1 VDTTTL
7 LMTGRR
13 PLFTATADARDYSV
27 FTVSIPQRPYACR
40 IGVLWDAD
48 RDARAQLALVAIRF
62 RNPSIFPAIKALAEH
77 KTSLRCWI
85 DAAVRDPAEVRAHIQ
100 RTIDAALSPHDQW
113 RVEAP
118 QLVQCSAD
126 GVLLRDKLPADSP
139 LRIIPANYPLGLVHP

>member
-1 VDTTTL
+1 MDTPTL
-7 LMTGRR
+7 LTTGRR

-27 FTVSIPQRPYACR
+27 YTFSIPQHPHACR

-48 RDARAQLALVAIRF
+48 RDTRAQLAFIAIRF

-77 KTSLRCWI
+77 KTNVTWWI

-113 RVEAP
+113 HVEAP
-118 QLVQCSAD
+118 QLVQCSAG